1 MSSSDSCATPA
12 GSPRD
17 PLRVSAATRET
28 DERDAVTMQAVA
40 FDECTAADVSSFGHL
55 VPDASTAA
63 PVRTT
68 ERRVERPGEEPRTIS
83 ERRWLTIFR
92 LEEVGGGGAP
102 VSTLDLGR
110 MDDAAIGFF
119 REDGREGRVTVTEYA
134 VDCDGGYRRV
144 HGTGN
149 DRAPGGSARQAV
161 HLFTRTPYD
170 HRPLHFIRLTRHPL
184 PAVRIEHLVRTLR
197 RVGTLKHTLPV
208 DLVRFATQPP
218 WVVANDKGG
227 PALVRIRLVEPVTW
241 VRARLQAARDAVEA
255 HRTWQTKLRGAGALA
270 ALLGAPCY
278 DGRHGR
284 TYLRDRL
291 ERSSYRDGG
300 RSLPAAVRQGEAPR
314 VVSSAYAMDDD
325 DTWGDFSLREATGDP
340 EAPTEPDGRALL
352 AHFRYGLRCKHAA
365 LTQKQREGLGR
376 VEEAL
381 RSASFRAVLR
391 DAAGFDAAAAA
402 ALGVSGLEQEV
413 ACDLAR
419 PVYRLT
425 AIGGGAA
432 LTTHILQK
440 SGIMREI
447 EALVRSPEDFERLLD
462 PLVSIEE
469 TPARDF
475 LDENSRFRL
484 LLKVA
489 SQSAA
494 GLYALVA
501 GMAPAVTAW
510 PFRTSLEQ
518 DAPPRGTAFLAALLL
533 RGGRRW
539 KRSTYRIRSSRHTVE
554 FRSSGGT
561 VVLSTVRLTEV
572 DHYIPVR
579 DVVWRLNVQGEVRV
593 DIGAAARSLGLSEE
607 GMGRVASYLDIVNVA
622 VATTALF
629 RNEKVEQGSV
639 ADLLTLAQIIVG
651 SAEAVQHGV
660 RSHAAARKAATIG
673 AFATL
678 ARPRAGA
685 AVDGALAVG
694 ERLVRLGWH
703 IEVAAAALDVYSN
716 AMDRDAVGQMTVQ
729 DPNPAGVLGA
739 VAKGVGGVLMT
750 AGVAS
755 LGAAALAVG
764 VACFAAGATVQLWA
778 EGRDRLGA
786 TSADPL
792 WDWLPRHSLWGTDRR
807 ARRRDRDRR
816 RGLLFDL
823 VRPGPVDD
831 LQGVPDDLAR
841 RMGEEAQS
849 FLETAYWFPVQVH
862 VGHRPGRSTRDIVPN
877 RLRLDIA
884 YGFLPS
890 VGTLTVNARVMSIA
904 DDLDSAPL
912 RCVIHYTELED
923 HLYYQVC
930 PDGGK
935 LDLPR
940 TVPFTEWVKDKGW
953 PVGRRRRVRL
963 PDGRGGEAQ
972 HLSVYL
978 GDWWRRDR
986 SPKKTLSIARPDNT
1000 RVSRRRVQDPVHPLA
1015 FLDNSDVLQK
1025 VLKSG
1030 AFQISGIVYFY
1041 PLRPFNPRATVP
1053 DTAPPFAAD
1062 QNFRFMYPHSE

>member
-1 MSSSDSCATPA
+1 
-12 GSPRD
+12 
-17 PLRVSAATRET
+17 
-28 DERDAVTMQAVA
+28 
-40 FDECTAADVSSFGHL
+40 
-55 VPDASTAA
+55 
-63 PVRTT
+63 
-68 ERRVERPGEEPRTIS
+68 
-83 ERRWLTIFR
+83 
-92 LEEVGGGGAP
+92 
-102 VSTLDLGR
+102 
-110 MDDAAIGFF
+110 
-119 REDGREGRVTVTEYA
+119 
-134 VDCDGGYRRV
+134 
-144 HGTGN
+144 
-149 DRAPGGSARQAV
+149 
-161 HLFTRTPYD
+161 
-170 HRPLHFIRLTRHPL
+170 
-184 PAVRIEHLVRTLR
+184 
-197 RVGTLKHTLPV
+197 
-208 DLVRFATQPP
+208 
-218 WVVANDKGG
+218 
-227 PALVRIRLVEPVTW
+227 
-241 VRARLQAARDAVEA
+241 
-255 HRTWQTKLRGAGALA
+255 
-270 ALLGAPCY
+270 
-278 DGRHGR
+278 
-284 TYLRDRL
+284 
-291 ERSSYRDGG
+291 
-300 RSLPAAVRQGEAPR
+300 
-314 VVSSAYAMDDD
+314 
-325 DTWGDFSLREATGDP
+325 
-340 EAPTEPDGRALL
+340 
-352 AHFRYGLRCKHAA
+352 
-365 LTQKQREGLGR
+365 
-376 VEEAL
+376 
-381 RSASFRAVLR
+381 
-391 DAAGFDAAAAA
+391 
-402 ALGVSGLEQEV
+402 
-413 ACDLAR
+413 
-419 PVYRLT
+419 
-425 AIGGGAA
+425 
-432 LTTHILQK
+432 
-440 SGIMREI
+440 
-447 EALVRSPEDFERLLD
+447 
-462 PLVSIEE
+462 
-469 TPARDF
+469 
-475 LDENSRFRL
+475 
-484 LLKVA
+484 
-489 SQSAA
+489 
-494 GLYALVA
+494 
-501 GMAPAVTAW
+501 
-510 PFRTSLEQ
+510 
-518 DAPPRGTAFLAALLL
+518 
-533 RGGRRW
+533 
-539 KRSTYRIRSSRHTVE
+539 
-554 FRSSGGT
+554 

-786 TSADPL
+786 NSADPL

-831 LQGVPDDLAR
+831 PPGVPDDLAR

-890 VGTLTVNARVMSIA
+890 VGTLIVDGVINPWRPNIR
-904 DDLDSAPL
+904 SAPL
-912 RCVIHYTELED
+912 SFVIHYAEVD
-923 HLYYQVC
+923 DRLYYRVC
-930 PDGGK
+930 RDGEG
-935 LDLPR
+935 LDVPR
-940 TVPFTEWVKDKGW
+940 DVPVTQWVKGEGW

-963 PDGRGGEAQ
+963 PDGRSGDAQ

-1030 AFQISGIVYFY
+1030 AFAVTGTVLFQ
-1041 PLRPFNPRATVP
+1041 PLRPFDPEAKAWSVP
-1053 DTAPPFAAD
+1053 TEFAAVED
-1062 QNFRFMYPHSE
+1062 IRFVYPGPRQD